1 MYLYEIGDAVA
12 VLSVR
17 GVSPRETIAI
27 GVVAVVCP
35 DLIELEDGRSFQST
49 DGQCMTDGNCIV
61 PATDEHRSR
70 EPTPE
75 RGYASQPFCLILGMA
90 CVCELSAHQ

>member
-61 PATDEHRSR
+61 PATDEHRS
-70 EPTPE
+70 
-75 RGYASQPFCLILGMA
+75 ASQLRKEGML
-90 CVCELSAHQ
+90 LSHSV